1 MEVDYLRRLL
11 SMVTTR
17 MARHLQ
23 TIRISLRV
31 MQGRQ
36 LDVGLQRDG
45 TSVDAIQSVEDTVDS
60 KGNEVTVNFHV

>member
-1 MEVDYLRRLL
+1 
-11 SMVTTR
+11 
-17 MARHLQ
+17 
-23 TIRISLRV
+23 

>member
-1 MEVDYLRRLL
+1 MEVAYLRRLL